1 MLLSIT
7 GCSHMVLS
15 ILSIAECMVSPTEN
29 LYWAASTFSGMGTKA
44 EPQRIMVGLCYGHI

>member
-1 MLLSIT
+1 
-7 GCSHMVLS
+7 MVLS